1 MKREGIAKGYIACA
15 LSRIESV
22 KMASQQQEPPP
33 RHLLGLNGK
42 LDPRPGTWQ
51 DQNEFPPEPYP
62 TAYPRA
68 VLTNSDPQNHLL
80 SV

>member
-42 LDPRPGTWQ
+42 SDPRPGTWQ
-51 DQNEFPPEPYP
+51 DQNEFSS
-62 TAYPRA
+62 RA
-68 VLTNSDPQNHLL
+68 LPHRLPQGR
-80 SV
+80 SYQF